1 MGAEVVGAVGAVGA
15 VGGDGR
21 VVSWQQKVLGCDD
34 TSDVDVC
41 DGRREA
47 GLEGLMPSSPQTVR

>member
-1 MGAEVVGAVGAVGA
+1 MVGVVGAVGA